1 MNVDMLVPI
10 IGDWNGNG
18 RPLNESLADA
28 IAAAVKRGELEP
40 GIVLPAERMLARS
53 LNVSRGT
60 VVAAYQRLRDQGLA
74 STRHGS
80 GTTVDGDFQTSR
92 DAKVAVAVNLL
103 QRDEGDVLLFRSA
116 DWTEDEGERERA
128 GGQGSFAGLSPESF
142 TSAMTSLSSLS
153 TTPGYYPTG
162 LPALREAIAAR
173 FEQIGLPTTPE
184 QILVTNGAHQAVAL
198 LVELLVTPGAP
209 VVVEQLTYPGA
220 LDTLRFAGATL
231 HAAPMTATGVDVPA
245 LERAVARHRPVMTYV
260 VPGVHNPTGVLLPRL
275 ARRRI
280 AEMMSDADTVL
291 VEDLSLAE
299 TQLDGDV
306 VPPIASYAD
315 RDAAPRIVSIGSLSK
330 LSWSGLRIGW
340 IRAPVQL
347 IGRLTR
353 HKLLADLG
361 TSVPSQVLAA
371 QLLEHAGE
379 LRQRRIAGIRERL
392 DVLTTELA
400 RHIPSWTWTRP
411 AGGLCLW
418 VRIGGDSST
427 RFAPIALRHGIAI
440 APGTVSAADGG
451 AVDHIRLPLGHPPE
465 VLREAVRRLAAA
477 WRNDNGD
484 YPGCGRDDVIV

>member
-28 IAAAVKRGELEP
+28 IAAAVQRGELEP

-60 VVAAYQRLRDQGLA
+60 VVAAYRRLRHQGLA

-80 GTTVDGDFQTSR
+80 GTTIDGDIQTSR
-92 DAKVAVAVNLL
+92 DAKVSLAVNLL
-103 QRDEGDVLLFRSA
+103 QRYEDDVLLFRSA
-116 DWTEDEGERERA
+116 DWTGD
-128 GGQGSFAGLSPESF
+128 QGFSPDSFA
-142 TSAMTSLSSLS
+142 SAITTLTSLS

-162 LPALREAIAAR
+162 LPELREAIAAR

-184 QILVTNGAHQAVAL
+184 QILVTNGAQQAIAV

-209 VVVEQLTYPGA
+209 VVVERLTYPGA

-231 HAAPMTATGVDVPA
+231 HAAPMTLTGVDVPA

-280 AEMMSDADTVL
+280 AEMMSDSDTIL

-299 TQLDGDV
+299 TQLDADV

-315 RDAAPRIVSIGSLSK
+315 RDAALRIVSVGSLSK

-371 QLLEHAGE
+371 QLLERADE

-400 RHIPSWTWTRP
+400 RQIPSWTWTP
-411 AGGLCLW
+411 AAGGLCLW

-451 AVDHIRLPLGHPPE
+451 AVDHIRLPLGHPPD

>member
-1 MNVDMLVPI
+1 
-10 IGDWNGNG
+10 
-18 RPLNESLADA
+18 
-28 IAAAVKRGELEP
+28 
-40 GIVLPAERMLARS
+40 
-53 LNVSRGT
+53 
-60 VVAAYQRLRDQGLA
+60 
-74 STRHGS
+74 
-80 GTTVDGDFQTSR
+80 
-92 DAKVAVAVNLL
+92 
-103 QRDEGDVLLFRSA
+103 
-116 DWTEDEGERERA
+116 
-128 GGQGSFAGLSPESF
+128 
-142 TSAMTSLSSLS
+142 
-153 TTPGYYPTG
+153 
-162 LPALREAIAAR
+162 
-173 FEQIGLPTTPE
+173 
-184 QILVTNGAHQAVAL
+184 
-198 LVELLVTPGAP
+198 
-209 VVVEQLTYPGA
+209 
-220 LDTLRFAGATL
+220 
-231 HAAPMTATGVDVPA
+231 VDVPA
-245 LERAVARHRPVMTYV
+245 LERAVARYRPVMTYV

-280 AEMMSDADTVL
+280 AEMMSDSDTIL

-306 VPPIASYAD
+306 VPPIAGYAD
-315 RDAAPRIVSIGSLSK
+315 RDAAMRIVSVGSLSK

-371 QLLEHAGE
+371 QLLGHADE
-379 LRQRRIAGIRERL
+379 LRQRRIADIRERL

-400 RHIPSWTWTRP
+400 RQIPSWTWAP
-411 AGGLCLW
+411 AAGGLCLW

-451 AVDHIRLPLGHPPE
+451 AVDHIRLPLGHPPD

-484 YPGCGRDDVIV
+484 YPSCGRDDVIV

>member
-18 RPLNESLADA
+18 RALNESLAGA
-28 IAAAVKRGELEP
+28 IAAAVQRGELEP
-40 GIVLPAERMLARS
+40 GVILPAERMLARS

-60 VVAAYQRLRDQGLA
+60 VVAAYRRLRDQGLA
-74 STRHGS
+74 HTRHGS
-80 GTTVDGDFQTSR
+80 GTTIDGEVQMSR
-92 DAKVAVAVNLL
+92 TRVGMVVNLL
-103 QRDEGDVLLFRSA
+103 QRHEGDVLQFRSA
-116 DWTEDEGERERA
+116 DWTDEHMLVAEL
-128 GGQGSFAGLSPESF
+128 FA
-142 TSAMTSLSSLS
+142 SAATTLASLS

-162 LPALREAIAAR
+162 LPALRDAIAAR
-173 FEQIGLPTTPE
+173 FEQTGLPTTPD
-184 QILVTNGAHQAVAL
+184 QILVTTGAQQAVKL

-209 VVVEQLTYPGA
+209 VVVEQLSYPGA
-220 LDTLRFAGATL
+220 LDALRFAGAAL
-231 HAAPMTATGVDVPA
+231 HGAPMTATGVDVPA

-260 VPGVHNPTGVLLPRL
+260 VPAVHNPTGLLLPRL

-280 AEMMSDADTVL
+280 AEMMSAADTIL
-291 VEDLSLAE
+291 VEDLSLIE
-299 TQLDGDV
+299 TQLDGDII
-306 VPPIASYAD
+306 PPIASYAD
-315 RDAAPRIVSIGSLSK
+315 EEAAQRIVSVGSLSK
-330 LSWSGLRIGW
+330 LAWSGLRIGW
-340 IRAPVQL
+340 IRAPSRL

-371 QLLEHAGE
+371 RLLENPDE
-379 LRQRRIAGIRERL
+379 LRQRRIARIRERL
-392 DVLTTELA
+392 DVLTFELA
-400 RHIPSWTWTRP
+400 RQIPSWTWTP
-411 AGGLCLW
+411 ATGGLCLW

-451 AVDHIRLPLGHPPE
+451 AVDHIRLPFGYPPD